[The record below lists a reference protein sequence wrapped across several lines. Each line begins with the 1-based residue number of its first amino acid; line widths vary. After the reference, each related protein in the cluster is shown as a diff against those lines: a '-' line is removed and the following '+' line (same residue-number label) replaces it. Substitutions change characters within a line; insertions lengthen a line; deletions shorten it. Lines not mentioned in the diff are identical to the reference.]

1 MFSVYSIELQ
11 HEHEHGMVGYMGNG
25 TVKNV
30 FSVVQLY
37 MQRNEDYKG

>member
-1 MFSVYSIELQ
+1 MFSVYSIELE

-30 FSVVQLY
+30 FFCSTIVY
-37 MQRNEDYKG
+37 AKE